1 MNKKMRM
8 FQALLIVAILLLQMI
23 IPIVPIYAKT
33 SENIWKETFENG
45 VDGWKF
51 FDADGDSDNWNL
63 LSSNESGFKPY
74 RGNYLLAS
82 DSLNR
87 TPDNY
92 AVSPAI
98 DIPAEKVGDME
109 ALNLS
114 WYRSALSGYS
124 FAEQYT
130 VYVYKG
136 NSEDPSLNEIKAN
149 SEQIYNETIRYGE
162 EYGKIKI
169 DFTAYK
175 GETIRLV
182 FRHHDCPNLQAL
194 MIDDISID
202 ASYTNASQ
210 TSFGFEDEN
219 AGWSFIDADGDGFN
233 WFTSKVYPYEGR
245 KSIVSDSYRRRE
257 CNPKNYAISPIIDV
271 SGKTH
276 LQLDWYAGASSESN
290 YKEHYAVYIYP
301 YNNEEDSSKVPTV
314 EDISKLTP
322 VFEEKLD
329 TYEYTKKTVDLNK
342 YINYDKIRVIFYHYI
357 PDGGSAQA
365 SLIIDSISITGIG
378 GASHTAKFFVD
389 GTLFNS
395 QLYTE
400 GSSILSPVP
409 IPGKAGYTFVGWE
422 PEVKVMG
429 TEDIAFNAVFSESTA
444 KLENIKI
451 AKQPTK
457 LEYAEGENF
466 DRTGMEVKAC
476 YSDGTEVGVT
486 NYCEITNGENLT
498 KGQTNVTI
506 KYREDNKTVETTQAI
521 TVKAED
527 PNTEK
532 TIQFKD
538 ENLYNAIKEK
548 LGEKVKSASDKDLKL
563 TALKSDVE
571 SINRLYLS
579 QENGTADSAKITD
592 ISGIENFKGVNRLFL
607 SNNQISNI
615 SALSELTNLT
625 DLGLSNN
632 KISDISALS
641 GLANLTSLYLE
652 NNQISEINAL
662 SGLTKLTKLEL
673 SNNKINNISTLS
685 NITSLKSLNLNSNE
699 INDIKDLSDLTDL
712 TNLHLANN
720 KINDINTVSRL
731 VNLTNLGLANNQISD
746 ISSLSTLVN
755 LTYLNLSSNMIS
767 DISTLSGLTKLTDL
781 NLTNQ
786 EITKNILKTEDEV
799 ELPQIF
805 KATKEKNSKVY
816 TEKEYE
822 FQNCELTA
830 DKTKVKLKEKGQSAT
845 VKIVGGKAEGTTLN
859 VVVTGETQKTLES
872 IKITKQPTKLEYTE
886 GESFDKAGMEV
897 KACYSDKTET
907 VITNYEI
914 TNGENLTKGQTSV
927 TIKYT
932 EGEKTVEATQ
942 AITVKAEDPNAEKT
956 IQFKDENLYNEIKSI
971 LGDKIKDYNDE
982 ELTIKAIK
990 KDIEEINS
998 IGPLREV
1005 DDISGIG
1012 NFTGLESLSL
1022 IDNNLSDISEVEKL
1036 TNLTHFS
1043 ISHTQVEDIK
1053 AISKLTNL
1061 KILNIEASKVTDI
1074 SGLKDLVNL
1083 NELYLIQN
1091 DIKNIDVIK
1100 NFKNLQILK
1109 ARENQISDISAVA
1122 GLSNLR
1128 SLWIADNQISD
1139 ANPIQKLPNLKYYGL
1154 ENQQVT
1160 KYILKTQKE
1169 VELPPIF
1176 TQAKDKNSKIYTEK
1190 EYEFINCKLN
1200 EDGTKVILTTVGEN
1214 ATVKI
1219 SGGKADGTTLNIIAV
1234 DEIPKELTSIEIAIH
1249 PGKFIYTEGEDFDTT
1264 GLKVEA
1270 KYSDGSSKE
1279 LKEGEYEIVDGKNL
1293 KLGQETVTIRYTEG
1307 EKTVETTQK
1316 VGVTAKTPEEQKTLE
1331 SIKITTAPTKTKYT
1345 ESEKFDKKGMKVTAT
1360 YSDKT
1365 EKEVTDYTYTP
1376 EGELKTTDTAITV
1389 SYKEGEKTVE
1399 AKYTITVKAK
1409 PPVAQKTLESIKV
1422 TTAPTKTTYTEGEKF
1437 DKAGMKVTATYS
1449 DKTEKEVTDY
1459 TYTPEGELKTTDT
1472 AITVSYKEGEKTV
1485 EAKYTITV
1493 KAKPPV
1499 AQKTLESIKV
1509 TTAPTKTA
1517 YTEGEKFDKTGM
1529 KVIATYSDGTT
1540 KEVTDYTYTPAGEL
1554 KTTDTA
1560 ITVSYKEG
1568 EKTVEAKYTIT
1579 VKAKPPV
1586 AQKTLESIKVTTAPT
1601 RTTYTEGEKFDK
1613 TGMKV
1618 IAKYSDGTTKE
1629 IRNYAY
1635 TPAGELKTTDKTITV
1650 SYTENEVTK
1659 TATQEIT
1666 VVAKG
1671 NSGDEPG
1678 GETEKVK
1685 LDSIEIKEAPTKT
1698 VYTEGEKF
1706 DKTGM
1711 KVIAKYSDGTTKEI
1725 KNYAYTPAGALTK
1738 KDTTITVSYTENG
1751 VTKTDTQKIKIQ
1763 NKDDGTGAKDKF
1775 PDTGAQIPIISGI
1788 VLMFAVAVASV
1799 VKIKRLT
1806 GI

>member
-506 KYREDNKTVETTQAI
+506 KYREDNKTVETTQTITVKEKSPVAQKTLESIKITTPPTKTVYPEGEKFNPEGMKVTATYSDETTEEVTDYIYTPTKELTTGDTTITVSYTENEITKLATQAI

-1345 ESEKFDKKGMKVTAT
+1345 EGEKFDKK
-1360 YSDKT
+1360 
-1365 EKEVTDYTYTP
+1365 
-1376 EGELKTTDTAITV
+1376 
-1389 SYKEGEKTVE
+1389 
-1399 AKYTITVKAK
+1399 
-1409 PPVAQKTLESIKV
+1409 
-1422 TTAPTKTTYTEGEKF
+1422 
-1437 DKAGMKVTATYS
+1437 GMKVTATYS

-1554 KTTDTA
+1554 KTTD
-1560 ITVSYKEG
+1560 
-1568 EKTVEAKYTIT
+1568 
-1579 VKAKPPV
+1579 
-1586 AQKTLESIKVTTAPT
+1586 
-1601 RTTYTEGEKFDK
+1601 
-1613 TGMKV
+1613 
-1618 IAKYSDGTTKE
+1618 
-1629 IRNYAY
+1629 
-1635 TPAGELKTTDKTITV
+1635 KTITV

-1678 GETEKVK
+1678 GETEKAK

-1725 KNYAYTPAGALTK
+1725 RNYAYTPAGALTK

>member
-63 LSSNESGFKPY
+63 LNSNESGFKPY

-322 VFEEKLD
+322 VFEETLD
-329 TYEYTKKTVDLNK
+329 TYEYTKKTVGLNK

-357 PDGGSAQA
+357 PEGGSAQS
-365 SLIIDSISITGIG
+365 SLLVDSISITGIG
-378 GASHTAKFFVD
+378 GTSHTANFFVD

-395 QLYTE
+395 QLYNE
-400 GSSILSPVP
+400 GSSILSPGFV
-409 IPGKAGYTFVGWE
+409 PGKAGYTFVGWE

-457 LEYAEGENF
+457 LEYTEGENF
-466 DRTGMEVKAC
+466 DRTGIEVKAC

-506 KYREDNKTVETTQAI
+506 RYTEGEKTVKTTQTITVKEKSPVAQKTLESIKITTPPTKTVYTEGEKFNPEGMKVIATYSDETTEEVTDYIYTPTKELTTGDTTITVSYTENEITKLATQAI

-527 PNTEK
+527 PNAEK

-538 ENLYNAIKEK
+538 KNFYNAIKEK

-563 TALKSDVE
+563 TALKNDVE
-571 SINRLYLS
+571 SINTLNLG
-579 QENGTADSAKITD
+579 QVDNAEDTIKIED
-592 ISGIENFKGVNRLFL
+592 ISGIENFKG
-607 SNNQISNI
+607 
-615 SALSELTNLT
+615 LT
-625 DLGLSNN
+625 DLNLCNN
-632 KISDISALS
+632 QISDISALS
-641 GLANLTSLYLE
+641 GLTN
-652 NNQISEINAL
+652 
-662 SGLTKLTKLEL
+662 
-673 SNNKINNISTLS
+673 
-685 NITSLKSLNLNSNE
+685 LKSL
-699 INDIKDLSDLTDL
+699 DL
-712 TNLHLANN
+712 
-720 KINDINTVSRL
+720 R
-731 VNLTNLGLANNQISD
+731 NNQISD
-746 ISSLSTLVN
+746 ISALKGLTNLEYLYLNENQIIDISVLSDLTNLKCLDLVENQIIDISALSDLTN
-755 LTYLNLSSNMIS
+755 LTELNLIDNQIS
-767 DISTLSGLTKLTDL
+767 DISKLKGLTNLEYLYLNENQIRDISVLSDLTNLTDLSLSNNQISDISAIEGLIKLEFLDLDGNKINSISPISNLTNLKGLDLSNSQISDIRVLSGLTNIKNLVLSNNQIRDIRTISGLTNLEGLYLSNNQISDISAISGL
-781 NLTNQ
+781 TNLTSLYLDRNQ
-786 EITKNILKTEDEV
+786 ITKNILKTEDEV

-805 KATKEKNSKVY
+805 KAAKDPNSKVY
-816 TEKEYE
+816 TEEEYQFE
-822 FQNCELTA
+822 NCELTA
-830 DKTKVKLKEKGQSAT
+830 DKTKVKLKEKGKNAS
-845 VKIVGGKAEGTTLN
+845 VKIIGG
-859 VVVTGETQKTLES
+859 
-872 IKITKQPTKLEYTE
+872 
-886 GESFDKAGMEV
+886 
-897 KACYSDKTET
+897 
-907 VITNYEI
+907 
-914 TNGENLTKGQTSV
+914 
-927 TIKYT
+927 
-932 EGEKTVEATQ
+932 
-942 AITVKAEDPNAEKT
+942 NA
-956 IQFKDENLYNEIKSI
+956 S
-971 LGDKIKDYNDE
+971 
-982 ELTIKAIK
+982 
-990 KDIEEINS
+990 
-998 IGPLREV
+998 
-1005 DDISGIG
+1005 
-1012 NFTGLESLSL
+1012 
-1022 IDNNLSDISEVEKL
+1022 
-1036 TNLTHFS
+1036 
-1043 ISHTQVEDIK
+1043 
-1053 AISKLTNL
+1053 
-1061 KILNIEASKVTDI
+1061 
-1074 SGLKDLVNL
+1074 
-1083 NELYLIQN
+1083 
-1091 DIKNIDVIK
+1091 
-1100 NFKNLQILK
+1100 
-1109 ARENQISDISAVA
+1109 
-1122 GLSNLR
+1122 
-1128 SLWIADNQISD
+1128 
-1139 ANPIQKLPNLKYYGL
+1139 
-1154 ENQQVT
+1154 
-1160 KYILKTQKE
+1160 
-1169 VELPPIF
+1169 
-1176 TQAKDKNSKIYTEK
+1176 
-1190 EYEFINCKLN
+1190 
-1200 EDGTKVILTTVGEN
+1200 
-1214 ATVKI
+1214 
-1219 SGGKADGTTLNIIAV
+1219 GTTLNIIAV
-1234 DEIPKELTSIEIAIH
+1234 DKIPKELTGIEIASYS
-1249 PGKFIYTEGEDFDTT
+1249 GKIIYTEGEDFDTST
-1264 GLKVEA
+1264 LKIEA
-1270 KYSDGSSKE
+1270 KYSDNSSKE

-1293 KLGQETVTIRYTEG
+1293 KVGQNSVTIRYTEG
-1307 EKTVETTQK
+1307 EKTVETTH
-1316 VGVTAKTPEEQKTLE
+1316 
-1331 SIKITTAPTKTKYT
+1331 
-1345 ESEKFDKKGMKVTAT
+1345 
-1360 YSDKT
+1360 
-1365 EKEVTDYTYTP
+1365 
-1376 EGELKTTDTAITV
+1376 
-1389 SYKEGEKTVE
+1389 
-1399 AKYTITVKAK
+1399 TIAVKAK
-1409 PPVAQKTLESIKV
+1409 EPEVEKTLSKIEI

-1449 DKTEKEVTDY
+1449 D
-1459 TYTPEGELKTTDT
+1459 
-1472 AITVSYKEGEKTV
+1472 
-1485 EAKYTITV
+1485 
-1493 KAKPPV
+1493 
-1499 AQKTLESIKV
+1499 
-1509 TTAPTKTA
+1509 
-1517 YTEGEKFDKTGM
+1517 
-1529 KVIATYSDGTT
+1529 
-1540 KEVTDYTYTPAGEL
+1540 
-1554 KTTDTA
+1554 
-1560 ITVSYKEG
+1560 
-1568 EKTVEAKYTIT
+1568 
-1579 VKAKPPV
+1579 
-1586 AQKTLESIKVTTAPT
+1586 
-1601 RTTYTEGEKFDK
+1601 
-1613 TGMKV
+1613 
-1618 IAKYSDGTTKE
+1618 GTTKE

-1635 TPAGELKTTDKTITV
+1635 IPAGELKTTDK
-1650 SYTENEVTK
+1650 
-1659 TATQEIT
+1659 
-1666 VVAKG
+1666 
-1671 NSGDEPG
+1671 
-1678 GETEKVK
+1678 
-1685 LDSIEIKEAPTKT
+1685 
-1698 VYTEGEKF
+1698 
-1706 DKTGM
+1706 
-1711 KVIAKYSDGTTKEI
+1711 
-1725 KNYAYTPAGALTK
+1725 
-1738 KDTTITVSYTENG
+1738 TITVSYTENG

>member
-1 MNKKMRM
+1 MNKKIRM
-8 FQALLIVAILLLQMI
+8 FQALLIVTILLLQMI
-23 IPIVPIYAKT
+23 IPIVPSIA
-33 SENIWKETFENG
+33 
-45 VDGWKF
+45 
-51 FDADGDSDNWNL
+51 A
-63 LSSNESGFKPY
+63 
-74 RGNYLLAS
+74 
-82 DSLNR
+82 
-87 TPDNY
+87 
-92 AVSPAI
+92 
-98 DIPAEKVGDME
+98 
-109 ALNLS
+109 
-114 WYRSALSGYS
+114 
-124 FAEQYT
+124 
-130 VYVYKG
+130 
-136 NSEDPSLNEIKAN
+136 
-149 SEQIYNETIRYGE
+149 
-162 EYGKIKI
+162 
-169 DFTAYK
+169 
-175 GETIRLV
+175 GETITIECKDKNFYNAIKKELGDKV
-182 FRHHDCPNLQAL
+182 KTSDDNGLKLTAL
-194 MIDDISID
+194 KSDVEGISELYLYQDYNAEDTIKIKDISGI
-202 ASYTNASQ
+202 
-210 TSFGFEDEN
+210 EN
-219 AGWSFIDADGDGFN
+219 FKGLTTLDLSWN
-233 WFTSKVYPYEGR
+233 Q
-245 KSIVSDSYRRRE
+245 
-257 CNPKNYAISPIIDV
+257 IS
-271 SGKTH
+271 
-276 LQLDWYAGASSESN
+276 
-290 YKEHYAVYIYP
+290 
-301 YNNEEDSSKVPTV
+301 
-314 EDISKLTP
+314 DISKISGLTKLTDLNLGNNQISDISKIAGLTNLTYLYLAGNQISDTSAIAGLTKLTDLFLYSNKITKTIP
-322 VFEEKLD
+322 KTQKEVELPPIFKQAKDKNSKIYTEKEYEFTNCKLNEDGTKVILETVGENATVTISGGNADGTTLNIVVTEEAQKTLESIKI
-329 TYEYTKKTVDLNK
+329 TTPPTKTV
-342 YINYDKIRVIFYHYI
+342 
-357 PDGGSAQA
+357 
-365 SLIIDSISITGIG
+365 
-378 GASHTAKFFVD
+378 
-389 GTLFNS
+389 
-395 QLYTE
+395 YTE
-400 GSSILSPVP
+400 GEKFDKTGMKVTATYSDETTEEVTDYI
-409 IPGKAGYTFVGWE
+409 YT
-422 PEVKVMG
+422 
-429 TEDIAFNAVFSESTA
+429 
-444 KLENIKI
+444 
-451 AKQPTK
+451 PTK
-457 LEYAEGENF
+457 ELTTGDTTITVSYTEN
-466 DRTGMEVKAC
+466 
-476 YSDGTEVGVT
+476 
-486 NYCEITNGENLT
+486 EITKLA
-498 KGQTNVTI
+498 
-506 KYREDNKTVETTQAI
+506 TQAI

-532 TIQFKD
+532 TIQCKD
-538 ENLYNAIKEK
+538 KNFYNAIKEK

-652 NNQISEINAL
+652 NNKISEINAL

-805 KATKEKNSKVY
+805 KATKDPNSKVY

-822 FQNCELTA
+822 FENCELTA

-845 VKIVGGKAEGTTLN
+845 VKIVGGKADGTILN

-897 KACYSDKTET
+897 KACYSDKTEA

-971 LGDKIKDYNDE
+971 LGKKIKTSNDE
-982 ELTIKAIK
+982 ELTIKATK
-990 KDIEEINS
+990 KDIEGVTQISPEKK
-998 IGPLREV
+998 V

-1012 NFTGLESLSL
+1012 NFTGLKLLSL
-1022 IDNNLSDISEVEKL
+1022 QENNLSDISEVEKL
-1036 TNLTHFS
+1036 TNLTHLS

-1053 AISKLTNL
+1053 AVSKLTNL
-1061 KILNIEASKVTDI
+1061 KLLNIEASKVTDI

-1083 NELYLIQN
+1083 NELDLLQN
-1091 DIKNIDVIK
+1091 NIENIDVVK
-1100 NFKNLQILK
+1100 NFKNLQIL
-1109 ARENQISDISAVA
+1109 RFGENKVRDISAISE
-1122 GLSNLR
+1122 LSNLEK
-1128 SLWIADNQISD
+1128 LWISNNQISD

-1190 EYEFINCKLN
+1190 EYEFTNCKLN

-1316 VGVTAKTPEEQKTLE
+1316 VGVTAKTPEIPKTLE
-1331 SIKITTAPTKTKYT
+1331 SIKI
-1345 ESEKFDKKGMKVTAT
+1345 
-1360 YSDKT
+1360 
-1365 EKEVTDYTYTP
+1365 
-1376 EGELKTTDTAITV
+1376 
-1389 SYKEGEKTVE
+1389 
-1399 AKYTITVKAK
+1399 
-1409 PPVAQKTLESIKV
+1409 

-1437 DKAGMKVTATYS
+1437 DKAGMKVT
-1449 DKTEKEVTDY
+1449 
-1459 TYTPEGELKTTDT
+1459 
-1472 AITVSYKEGEKTV
+1472 
-1485 EAKYTITV
+1485 
-1493 KAKPPV
+1493 
-1499 AQKTLESIKV
+1499 
-1509 TTAPTKTA
+1509 
-1517 YTEGEKFDKTGM
+1517 
-1529 KVIATYSDGTT
+1529 ATYSDGTT

-1629 IRNYAY
+1629 VTDYTY

>member
-1 MNKKMRM
+1 MNKKIRM
-8 FQALLIVAILLLQMI
+8 FQALLIVTILLLQMI

-506 KYREDNKTVETTQAI
+506 KYREDNKTVETTQTI
-521 TVKAED
+521 TVK
-527 PNTEK
+527 EK
-532 TIQFKD
+532 SPV
-538 ENLYNAIKEK
+538 A
-548 LGEKVKSASDKDLKL
+548 
-563 TALKSDVE
+563 
-571 SINRLYLS
+571 
-579 QENGTADSAKITD
+579 
-592 ISGIENFKGVNRLFL
+592 
-607 SNNQISNI
+607 
-615 SALSELTNLT
+615 
-625 DLGLSNN
+625 
-632 KISDISALS
+632 
-641 GLANLTSLYLE
+641 
-652 NNQISEINAL
+652 
-662 SGLTKLTKLEL
+662 
-673 SNNKINNISTLS
+673 
-685 NITSLKSLNLNSNE
+685 
-699 INDIKDLSDLTDL
+699 
-712 TNLHLANN
+712 
-720 KINDINTVSRL
+720 
-731 VNLTNLGLANNQISD
+731 
-746 ISSLSTLVN
+746 
-755 LTYLNLSSNMIS
+755 
-767 DISTLSGLTKLTDL
+767 
-781 NLTNQ
+781 
-786 EITKNILKTEDEV
+786 
-799 ELPQIF
+799 
-805 KATKEKNSKVY
+805 
-816 TEKEYE
+816 
-822 FQNCELTA
+822 
-830 DKTKVKLKEKGQSAT
+830 
-845 VKIVGGKAEGTTLN
+845 
-859 VVVTGETQKTLES
+859 QKTLES
-872 IKITKQPTKLEYTE
+872 IKITTPPTKTVYPEGEKFNPEGMKVTATYSDKTEKEVTDYTYTPEGELKTTDTAITISYKEGEVTKTATQTITVTAKTPEEQKTLESIKITTAPTKTEYTE
-886 GESFDKAGMEV
+886 GENFDKAGMEV
-897 KACYSDKTET
+897 KACYSDKTEA
-907 VITNYEI
+907 VITNYQI
-914 TNGENLTKGQTSV
+914 TNGENLTKDQTSV
-927 TIKYT
+927 TIRYA
-932 EGEKTVEATQ
+932 EGEKTVEVAQ
-942 AITVKAEDPNAEKT
+942 KITVKAEDPNAEKT

-971 LGDKIKDYNDE
+971 LGKKIKTSNDE
-982 ELTIKAIK
+982 ELTIKATK
-990 KDIEEINS
+990 KDIEGVTQISPEKK
-998 IGPLREV
+998 V

-1012 NFTGLESLSL
+1012 NFTGLKLLSL
-1022 IDNNLSDISEVEKL
+1022 QENNLSDISEVEKL
-1036 TNLTHFS
+1036 TNLTHLS

-1053 AISKLTNL
+1053 AVSKLTNL
-1061 KILNIEASKVTDI
+1061 KLLNIEASKVTDI

-1083 NELYLIQN
+1083 NELDLLQN
-1091 DIKNIDVIK
+1091 NIENIDVVK
-1100 NFKNLQILK
+1100 NFKNLQIL
-1109 ARENQISDISAVA
+1109 RFGENKVRDISAISE
-1122 GLSNLR
+1122 LSNLEK
-1128 SLWIADNQISD
+1128 LWISNNQISD

-1190 EYEFINCKLN
+1190 EYEFTNCKLN

-1316 VGVTAKTPEEQKTLE
+1316 VGVTAKTPEIPKTLE
-1331 SIKITTAPTKTKYT
+1331 SIKI
-1345 ESEKFDKKGMKVTAT
+1345 
-1360 YSDKT
+1360 
-1365 EKEVTDYTYTP
+1365 
-1376 EGELKTTDTAITV
+1376 
-1389 SYKEGEKTVE
+1389 
-1399 AKYTITVKAK
+1399 
-1409 PPVAQKTLESIKV
+1409 

-1449 DKTEKEVTDY
+1449 D
-1459 TYTPEGELKTTDT
+1459 
-1472 AITVSYKEGEKTV
+1472 
-1485 EAKYTITV
+1485 
-1493 KAKPPV
+1493 
-1499 AQKTLESIKV
+1499 
-1509 TTAPTKTA
+1509 
-1517 YTEGEKFDKTGM
+1517 
-1529 KVIATYSDGTT
+1529 GTT

-1554 KTTDTA
+1554 KTTDKT

-1629 IRNYAY
+1629 VTDYTYTPAGELKTTDKTITVSYKEGEKTVEAKYTITVKAKPPVAQKTLESIKVTTAPTRTTYTEGEKFDKTGMKVIAKYSDGTTKEVTDYTYTPAGELKTTDKTITVSYKEGEKTVEAKYTITVKAKPPVAQKTLESIKVTTAPTRTTYTEGEKFDKTGMKVIAKYSDGTTKEVTDYTY

>member
-23 IPIVPIYAKT
+23 IPIVPSI
-33 SENIWKETFENG
+33 
-45 VDGWKF
+45 
-51 FDADGDSDNWNL
+51 
-63 LSSNESGFKPY
+63 
-74 RGNYLLAS
+74 
-82 DSLNR
+82 
-87 TPDNY
+87 
-92 AVSPAI
+92 AV
-98 DIPAEKVGDME
+98 
-109 ALNLS
+109 
-114 WYRSALSGYS
+114 
-124 FAEQYT
+124 
-130 VYVYKG
+130 
-136 NSEDPSLNEIKAN
+136 
-149 SEQIYNETIRYGE
+149 
-162 EYGKIKI
+162 
-169 DFTAYK
+169 
-175 GETIRLV
+175 GETI
-182 FRHHDCPNLQAL
+182 
-194 MIDDISID
+194 
-202 ASYTNASQ
+202 
-210 TSFGFEDEN
+210 
-219 AGWSFIDADGDGFN
+219 
-233 WFTSKVYPYEGR
+233 
-245 KSIVSDSYRRRE
+245 
-257 CNPKNYAISPIIDV
+257 
-271 SGKTH
+271 
-276 LQLDWYAGASSESN
+276 
-290 YKEHYAVYIYP
+290 
-301 YNNEEDSSKVPTV
+301 
-314 EDISKLTP
+314 
-322 VFEEKLD
+322 
-329 TYEYTKKTVDLNK
+329 
-342 YINYDKIRVIFYHYI
+342 
-357 PDGGSAQA
+357 
-365 SLIIDSISITGIG
+365 
-378 GASHTAKFFVD
+378 
-389 GTLFNS
+389 
-395 QLYTE
+395 
-400 GSSILSPVP
+400 
-409 IPGKAGYTFVGWE
+409 
-422 PEVKVMG
+422 
-429 TEDIAFNAVFSESTA
+429 
-444 KLENIKI
+444 
-451 AKQPTK
+451 
-457 LEYAEGENF
+457 
-466 DRTGMEVKAC
+466 
-476 YSDGTEVGVT
+476 
-486 NYCEITNGENLT
+486 
-498 KGQTNVTI
+498 
-506 KYREDNKTVETTQAI
+506 
-521 TVKAED
+521 
-527 PNTEK
+527 
-532 TIQFKD
+532 TIQCKD
-538 ENLYNAIKEK
+538 KNFYNAIKEK
-548 LGEKVKSASDKDLKL
+548 LGEKVKSTSDKDLKL

-720 KINDINTVSRL
+720 KINDIGAISGLTNLTDLGLSNNQISNIGAISGL
-731 VNLTNLGLANNQISD
+731 TNLEYLHLSNNQIIEISALSGLTNLTNLYLYNNQISEISALSGLTNLEYLDSSNNQISD
-746 ISSLSTLVN
+746 IRA
-755 LTYLNLSSNMIS
+755 
-767 DISTLSGLTKLTDL
+767 LSGLT
-781 NLTNQ
+781 NLTNLYLSNNQ
-786 EITKNILKTEDEV
+786 ISEISAMSGLTNLTNLYLYKNQISEINALSGLTNLTSLYLYSNQITKNILKTEDEV

-805 KATKEKNSKVY
+805 KAAKDPNSKVY

-822 FQNCELTA
+822 FKNCVLTT
-830 DKTKVKLKEKGQSAT
+830 DNTKVKLKEKGQNAS
-845 VKIVGGKAEGTTLN
+845 VGIKGGYAGGTTLN
-859 VVVTGETQKTLES
+859 IVVTEEAQKTLESIKITTPPTKTVYTEGEKFNPEGMKVTATYSDETIEEVTDYIYTPTKELTTGDTTITVSYTKNEITKLATQAITVKAKPPVAQKTLES

-886 GESFDKAGMEV
+886 GESFDKTGMEV

-942 AITVKAEDPNAEKT
+942 AITVKAEDPNTEKT

-1053 AISKLTNL
+1053 AVSKLINL

-1139 ANPIQKLPNLKYYGL
+1139 ANPIQKLPNLKYYDL

-1169 VELPPIF
+1169 VELLPIF

-1190 EYEFINCKLN
+1190 EYEFTNCKLN

-1234 DEIPKELTSIEIAIH
+1234 DKIPKELTGIEIASYS
-1249 PGKFIYTEGEDFDTT
+1249 GKIIYTEGEDFDTST
-1264 GLKVEA
+1264 LKIEA
-1270 KYSDGSSKE
+1270 KYSDNSSKE

-1293 KLGQETVTIRYTEG
+1293 KVGQNSVTIRYTEG
-1307 EKTVETTQK
+1307 EKTVETTHTIAVK
-1316 VGVTAKTPEEQKTLE
+1316 AKEPEVEKTLSKIE
-1331 SIKITTAPTKTKYT
+1331 ITTPPTKTAYT
-1345 ESEKFDKKGMKVTAT
+1345 EGEKFDKTGMKVIAT
-1360 YSDKT
+1360 YSDET
-1365 EKEVTDYTYTP
+1365 TKEVTDYTYTP
-1376 EGELKTTDTAITV
+1376 A
-1389 SYKEGEKTVE
+1389 
-1399 AKYTITVKAK
+1399 
-1409 PPVAQKTLESIKV
+1409 
-1422 TTAPTKTTYTEGEKF
+1422 
-1437 DKAGMKVTATYS
+1437 
-1449 DKTEKEVTDY
+1449 
-1459 TYTPEGELKTTDT
+1459 GELKTTDT

-1529 KVIATYSDGTT
+1529 KVIA
-1540 KEVTDYTYTPAGEL
+1540 
-1554 KTTDTA
+1554 
-1560 ITVSYKEG
+1560 
-1568 EKTVEAKYTIT
+1568 
-1579 VKAKPPV
+1579 
-1586 AQKTLESIKVTTAPT
+1586 
-1601 RTTYTEGEKFDK
+1601 
-1613 TGMKV
+1613 
-1618 IAKYSDGTTKE
+1618 KYSDGTTKE
-1629 IRNYAY
+1629 IKNYAY

-1678 GETEKVK
+1678 GETEKAK

-1725 KNYAYTPAGALTK
+1725 KNYAYTPAGELTK

>member
-63 LSSNESGFKPY
+63 LNSNESGFKPY

-322 VFEEKLD
+322 VFEETLD
-329 TYEYTKKTVDLNK
+329 TYEYTKKTVGLNK

-357 PDGGSAQA
+357 PEGGSAQS
-365 SLIIDSISITGIG
+365 SLLVDSISITGIG
-378 GASHTAKFFVD
+378 GTSHTANFFVD

-395 QLYTE
+395 QLYNE
-400 GSSILSPVP
+400 GSSILSPGFV
-409 IPGKAGYTFVGWE
+409 PGKAGYTFVGWE

-457 LEYAEGENF
+457 LEYTEGENF
-466 DRTGMEVKAC
+466 DRTGIEVKAC

-506 KYREDNKTVETTQAI
+506 RYTEGEKTVKTTQTITVKEKSPVAQKTLESIKITTPPTKTVYTEGEKFNPEGMKVIATYSDETTEEVTDYIYTPTKELTTGDTTITVSYTENEITKLATQAI

-527 PNTEK
+527 PNAEK

-538 ENLYNAIKEK
+538 KNFYNAIKEK

-563 TALKSDVE
+563 TALKNDVE
-571 SINRLYLS
+571 SINTLNLG
-579 QENGTADSAKITD
+579 QVDNAEDTIKIED
-592 ISGIENFKGVNRLFL
+592 ISGIENFKG
-607 SNNQISNI
+607 
-615 SALSELTNLT
+615 LT
-625 DLGLSNN
+625 DLNLCNN
-632 KISDISALS
+632 QISDISALS
-641 GLANLTSLYLE
+641 GLTN
-652 NNQISEINAL
+652 
-662 SGLTKLTKLEL
+662 
-673 SNNKINNISTLS
+673 
-685 NITSLKSLNLNSNE
+685 LKSL
-699 INDIKDLSDLTDL
+699 DL
-712 TNLHLANN
+712 
-720 KINDINTVSRL
+720 R
-731 VNLTNLGLANNQISD
+731 NNQISD
-746 ISSLSTLVN
+746 ISALKGLTNLEYLYLNENQIRDISVLSDLTNLTDLSLSN
-755 LTYLNLSSNMIS
+755 NQIS
-767 DISTLSGLTKLTDL
+767 DISAIEGLIKLEFLDLDGNKINSISPISNLTNLKGLDLSNSQISDIRVLSGLTNIKNLVLSNNQIRDIRTISGLTNLEGLYLSNNQISDISAISGL
-781 NLTNQ
+781 TNLTSLYLDRNQ
-786 EITKNILKTEDEV
+786 ITKNILKTEDEV

-805 KATKEKNSKVY
+805 KAAKDPNSKVY
-816 TEKEYE
+816 TEEEYQFE
-822 FQNCELTA
+822 NCELTA
-830 DKTKVKLKEKGQSAT
+830 DKTKVKLKEKGKNAS
-845 VKIVGGKAEGTTLN
+845 VKIIGG
-859 VVVTGETQKTLES
+859 
-872 IKITKQPTKLEYTE
+872 
-886 GESFDKAGMEV
+886 
-897 KACYSDKTET
+897 
-907 VITNYEI
+907 
-914 TNGENLTKGQTSV
+914 
-927 TIKYT
+927 
-932 EGEKTVEATQ
+932 
-942 AITVKAEDPNAEKT
+942 NA
-956 IQFKDENLYNEIKSI
+956 S
-971 LGDKIKDYNDE
+971 
-982 ELTIKAIK
+982 
-990 KDIEEINS
+990 
-998 IGPLREV
+998 
-1005 DDISGIG
+1005 
-1012 NFTGLESLSL
+1012 
-1022 IDNNLSDISEVEKL
+1022 
-1036 TNLTHFS
+1036 
-1043 ISHTQVEDIK
+1043 
-1053 AISKLTNL
+1053 
-1061 KILNIEASKVTDI
+1061 
-1074 SGLKDLVNL
+1074 
-1083 NELYLIQN
+1083 
-1091 DIKNIDVIK
+1091 
-1100 NFKNLQILK
+1100 
-1109 ARENQISDISAVA
+1109 
-1122 GLSNLR
+1122 
-1128 SLWIADNQISD
+1128 
-1139 ANPIQKLPNLKYYGL
+1139 
-1154 ENQQVT
+1154 
-1160 KYILKTQKE
+1160 
-1169 VELPPIF
+1169 
-1176 TQAKDKNSKIYTEK
+1176 
-1190 EYEFINCKLN
+1190 
-1200 EDGTKVILTTVGEN
+1200 
-1214 ATVKI
+1214 
-1219 SGGKADGTTLNIIAV
+1219 GTTLNIIAV
-1234 DEIPKELTSIEIAIH
+1234 DKIPKELTGIEIASYS
-1249 PGKFIYTEGEDFDTT
+1249 GKIIYTEGEDFDTST
-1264 GLKVEA
+1264 LKIEA
-1270 KYSDGSSKE
+1270 KYSDNSSKE

-1293 KLGQETVTIRYTEG
+1293 KVGQNSVTIRYTEG
-1307 EKTVETTQK
+1307 EKTVETTH
-1316 VGVTAKTPEEQKTLE
+1316 
-1331 SIKITTAPTKTKYT
+1331 
-1345 ESEKFDKKGMKVTAT
+1345 
-1360 YSDKT
+1360 
-1365 EKEVTDYTYTP
+1365 
-1376 EGELKTTDTAITV
+1376 
-1389 SYKEGEKTVE
+1389 
-1399 AKYTITVKAK
+1399 TIAVKAK
-1409 PPVAQKTLESIKV
+1409 EPEVEKTLSKIEI

-1449 DKTEKEVTDY
+1449 D
-1459 TYTPEGELKTTDT
+1459 
-1472 AITVSYKEGEKTV
+1472 
-1485 EAKYTITV
+1485 
-1493 KAKPPV
+1493 
-1499 AQKTLESIKV
+1499 
-1509 TTAPTKTA
+1509 
-1517 YTEGEKFDKTGM
+1517 
-1529 KVIATYSDGTT
+1529 
-1540 KEVTDYTYTPAGEL
+1540 
-1554 KTTDTA
+1554 
-1560 ITVSYKEG
+1560 
-1568 EKTVEAKYTIT
+1568 
-1579 VKAKPPV
+1579 
-1586 AQKTLESIKVTTAPT
+1586 
-1601 RTTYTEGEKFDK
+1601 
-1613 TGMKV
+1613 
-1618 IAKYSDGTTKE
+1618 GTTKE

-1635 TPAGELKTTDKTITV
+1635 IPAGELKTTDK
-1650 SYTENEVTK
+1650 
-1659 TATQEIT
+1659 
-1666 VVAKG
+1666 
-1671 NSGDEPG
+1671 
-1678 GETEKVK
+1678 
-1685 LDSIEIKEAPTKT
+1685 
-1698 VYTEGEKF
+1698 
-1706 DKTGM
+1706 
-1711 KVIAKYSDGTTKEI
+1711 
-1725 KNYAYTPAGALTK
+1725 
-1738 KDTTITVSYTENG
+1738 TITVSYTENG

>member
-23 IPIVPIYAKT
+23 IPIVPSI
-33 SENIWKETFENG
+33 
-45 VDGWKF
+45 
-51 FDADGDSDNWNL
+51 
-63 LSSNESGFKPY
+63 
-74 RGNYLLAS
+74 
-82 DSLNR
+82 
-87 TPDNY
+87 
-92 AVSPAI
+92 AV
-98 DIPAEKVGDME
+98 
-109 ALNLS
+109 
-114 WYRSALSGYS
+114 
-124 FAEQYT
+124 
-130 VYVYKG
+130 
-136 NSEDPSLNEIKAN
+136 
-149 SEQIYNETIRYGE
+149 
-162 EYGKIKI
+162 
-169 DFTAYK
+169 
-175 GETIRLV
+175 GETI
-182 FRHHDCPNLQAL
+182 
-194 MIDDISID
+194 
-202 ASYTNASQ
+202 
-210 TSFGFEDEN
+210 
-219 AGWSFIDADGDGFN
+219 
-233 WFTSKVYPYEGR
+233 
-245 KSIVSDSYRRRE
+245 
-257 CNPKNYAISPIIDV
+257 
-271 SGKTH
+271 
-276 LQLDWYAGASSESN
+276 
-290 YKEHYAVYIYP
+290 
-301 YNNEEDSSKVPTV
+301 
-314 EDISKLTP
+314 
-322 VFEEKLD
+322 
-329 TYEYTKKTVDLNK
+329 
-342 YINYDKIRVIFYHYI
+342 
-357 PDGGSAQA
+357 
-365 SLIIDSISITGIG
+365 
-378 GASHTAKFFVD
+378 
-389 GTLFNS
+389 
-395 QLYTE
+395 
-400 GSSILSPVP
+400 
-409 IPGKAGYTFVGWE
+409 
-422 PEVKVMG
+422 
-429 TEDIAFNAVFSESTA
+429 
-444 KLENIKI
+444 
-451 AKQPTK
+451 
-457 LEYAEGENF
+457 
-466 DRTGMEVKAC
+466 
-476 YSDGTEVGVT
+476 
-486 NYCEITNGENLT
+486 
-498 KGQTNVTI
+498 
-506 KYREDNKTVETTQAI
+506 
-521 TVKAED
+521 
-527 PNTEK
+527 
-532 TIQFKD
+532 TIQCKD
-538 ENLYNAIKEK
+538 KNFYNAIKEK
-548 LGEKVKSASDKDLKL
+548 LGEKVKSTSDKDLKL

-720 KINDINTVSRL
+720 KINDIGAISGLTNLTDLGLSNNQISNIGAISGL
-731 VNLTNLGLANNQISD
+731 TNLEYLHLSNNQIIEISALSGLTNLTNLYLYNNQISEISALSGLTNLEYLDSSNNQISD
-746 ISSLSTLVN
+746 IRA
-755 LTYLNLSSNMIS
+755 
-767 DISTLSGLTKLTDL
+767 LSGLT
-781 NLTNQ
+781 NLTNLYLYKNQ
-786 EITKNILKTEDEV
+786 ISEINALSGLTNLTSLYLYSNQITKNILKTEDEV

-805 KATKEKNSKVY
+805 KAAKDPNSKVY

-822 FQNCELTA
+822 FKNCVLTT
-830 DKTKVKLKEKGQSAT
+830 DNTKVKLKEKGQNAS
-845 VKIVGGKAEGTTLN
+845 VGIKGGYAGGTTLN
-859 VVVTGETQKTLES
+859 IVVTEEAQKTLES
-872 IKITKQPTKLEYTE
+872 IKITTPPTK
-886 GESFDKAGMEV
+886 
-897 KACYSDKTET
+897 T
-907 VITNYEI
+907 V
-914 TNGENLTKGQTSV
+914 
-927 TIKYT
+927 YT
-932 EGEKTVEATQ
+932 EGEKFNPEGMKVTATYSDETIEEVTDYIYTPTKELTTGDTTITVSYTKNEITKLATQ
-942 AITVKAEDPNAEKT
+942 AITVKAEDPNTEKT

-1053 AISKLTNL
+1053 AVSKLINL

-1139 ANPIQKLPNLKYYGL
+1139 ANPIQKLPNLKYYDL

-1169 VELPPIF
+1169 VELLPIF

-1190 EYEFINCKLN
+1190 EYEFTNCKLN

-1234 DEIPKELTSIEIAIH
+1234 DKIPKELTGIEIASYS
-1249 PGKFIYTEGEDFDTT
+1249 GKIIYTEGEDFDTST
-1264 GLKVEA
+1264 LKIEA
-1270 KYSDGSSKE
+1270 KYSDNSSKE

-1293 KLGQETVTIRYTEG
+1293 KVGQNSVTIRYTEG
-1307 EKTVETTQK
+1307 EKTVETTH
-1316 VGVTAKTPEEQKTLE
+1316 
-1331 SIKITTAPTKTKYT
+1331 
-1345 ESEKFDKKGMKVTAT
+1345 
-1360 YSDKT
+1360 
-1365 EKEVTDYTYTP
+1365 
-1376 EGELKTTDTAITV
+1376 
-1389 SYKEGEKTVE
+1389 
-1399 AKYTITVKAK
+1399 TIAVKAK
-1409 PPVAQKTLESIKV
+1409 EPEVEKTLSKIEI

-1437 DKAGMKVTATYS
+1437 DKAGMKVT
-1449 DKTEKEVTDY
+1449 
-1459 TYTPEGELKTTDT
+1459 
-1472 AITVSYKEGEKTV
+1472 
-1485 EAKYTITV
+1485 
-1493 KAKPPV
+1493 
-1499 AQKTLESIKV
+1499 
-1509 TTAPTKTA
+1509 
-1517 YTEGEKFDKTGM
+1517 
-1529 KVIATYSDGTT
+1529 ATYSDGTT

-1568 EKTVEAKYTIT
+1568 E
-1579 VKAKPPV
+1579 
-1586 AQKTLESIKVTTAPT
+1586 
-1601 RTTYTEGEKFDK
+1601 
-1613 TGMKV
+1613 
-1618 IAKYSDGTTKE
+1618 
-1629 IRNYAY
+1629 
-1635 TPAGELKTTDKTITV
+1635 
-1650 SYTENEVTK
+1650 VTK
-1659 TATQEIT
+1659 TATQKIT

-1678 GETEKVK
+1678 GETEKAK
-1685 LDSIEIKEAPTKT
+1685 LDSIEIKEAPTRT
-1698 VYTEGEKF
+1698 TYTEGEKF

>member
-63 LSSNESGFKPY
+63 LNSNESGFKPY

-322 VFEEKLD
+322 VFEETLD
-329 TYEYTKKTVDLNK
+329 TYEYTKKTVGLNK

-357 PDGGSAQA
+357 PEGGSAQS
-365 SLIIDSISITGIG
+365 SLLVDSISITGIG
-378 GASHTAKFFVD
+378 GTSHTANFFVD

-395 QLYTE
+395 QLYNE
-400 GSSILSPVP
+400 GSSILSPGFV
-409 IPGKAGYTFVGWE
+409 PGKAGYTFVGWE

-457 LEYAEGENF
+457 LEYTEGENF
-466 DRTGMEVKAC
+466 DRTGIEVKAC

-506 KYREDNKTVETTQAI
+506 RYTEGEKTVKTTQTITVKEKSPVAQKTLESIKITTPPTKTVYTEGEKFNPEGMKVIATYSDETTEEVTDYIYTPTKELTTGDTTITVSYTENEITKLATQAI

-527 PNTEK
+527 PNAEK

-538 ENLYNAIKEK
+538 KNFYNAIKEK

-563 TALKSDVE
+563 TALKNDVE
-571 SINRLYLS
+571 SINTLNLG
-579 QENGTADSAKITD
+579 QVDNAEDTIKIED
-592 ISGIENFKGVNRLFL
+592 ISGIENFKG
-607 SNNQISNI
+607 
-615 SALSELTNLT
+615 LT
-625 DLGLSNN
+625 DLNLCNN
-632 KISDISALS
+632 QISDISALS
-641 GLANLTSLYLE
+641 GLTN
-652 NNQISEINAL
+652 
-662 SGLTKLTKLEL
+662 
-673 SNNKINNISTLS
+673 
-685 NITSLKSLNLNSNE
+685 LKSL
-699 INDIKDLSDLTDL
+699 DL
-712 TNLHLANN
+712 
-720 KINDINTVSRL
+720 R
-731 VNLTNLGLANNQISD
+731 NNQISD
-746 ISSLSTLVN
+746 ISALKGLTNLEYLYLNENQIIDISVLSDLTNLKCLDLVENQIIDISALSDLTN
-755 LTYLNLSSNMIS
+755 LTELNLIDNQIS
-767 DISTLSGLTKLTDL
+767 DISKLKGLTNLEYLYLNENQIRDISVLSDLTNLTDLSLSNNQISDISAIEGLIKLEFLDLDGNKINSISPISNLTNLKGLDLSNSQISDIRVLSGLTNIKNLVLSNNQIRDIRTISGLTNLEGLYLSNNQISDISAISGL
-781 NLTNQ
+781 TNLTSLYLDRNQ
-786 EITKNILKTEDEV
+786 ITKNILKTEDEV

-805 KATKEKNSKVY
+805 KAAKDPNSKVY
-816 TEKEYE
+816 TEEEYQFE
-822 FQNCELTA
+822 NCELTA
-830 DKTKVKLKEKGQSAT
+830 DKTKVKLKEKGKNAS
-845 VKIVGGKAEGTTLN
+845 VKIIGG
-859 VVVTGETQKTLES
+859 
-872 IKITKQPTKLEYTE
+872 
-886 GESFDKAGMEV
+886 
-897 KACYSDKTET
+897 
-907 VITNYEI
+907 
-914 TNGENLTKGQTSV
+914 
-927 TIKYT
+927 
-932 EGEKTVEATQ
+932 
-942 AITVKAEDPNAEKT
+942 NA
-956 IQFKDENLYNEIKSI
+956 S
-971 LGDKIKDYNDE
+971 
-982 ELTIKAIK
+982 
-990 KDIEEINS
+990 
-998 IGPLREV
+998 
-1005 DDISGIG
+1005 
-1012 NFTGLESLSL
+1012 
-1022 IDNNLSDISEVEKL
+1022 
-1036 TNLTHFS
+1036 
-1043 ISHTQVEDIK
+1043 
-1053 AISKLTNL
+1053 
-1061 KILNIEASKVTDI
+1061 
-1074 SGLKDLVNL
+1074 
-1083 NELYLIQN
+1083 
-1091 DIKNIDVIK
+1091 
-1100 NFKNLQILK
+1100 
-1109 ARENQISDISAVA
+1109 
-1122 GLSNLR
+1122 
-1128 SLWIADNQISD
+1128 
-1139 ANPIQKLPNLKYYGL
+1139 
-1154 ENQQVT
+1154 
-1160 KYILKTQKE
+1160 
-1169 VELPPIF
+1169 
-1176 TQAKDKNSKIYTEK
+1176 
-1190 EYEFINCKLN
+1190 
-1200 EDGTKVILTTVGEN
+1200 
-1214 ATVKI
+1214 
-1219 SGGKADGTTLNIIAV
+1219 GTTLNIIAV
-1234 DEIPKELTSIEIAIH
+1234 DKIPKELTGIEIASYS
-1249 PGKFIYTEGEDFDTT
+1249 GKIIYTEGEDFDTST
-1264 GLKVEA
+1264 LKIEA
-1270 KYSDGSSKE
+1270 KYSDNSSKE

-1293 KLGQETVTIRYTEG
+1293 KVGQNSVTIRYTEG
-1307 EKTVETTQK
+1307 EKTVETTH
-1316 VGVTAKTPEEQKTLE
+1316 
-1331 SIKITTAPTKTKYT
+1331 
-1345 ESEKFDKKGMKVTAT
+1345 
-1360 YSDKT
+1360 
-1365 EKEVTDYTYTP
+1365 
-1376 EGELKTTDTAITV
+1376 
-1389 SYKEGEKTVE
+1389 
-1399 AKYTITVKAK
+1399 TIAVKAK
-1409 PPVAQKTLESIKV
+1409 EPEVEKTLSKIEI

-1449 DKTEKEVTDY
+1449 D
-1459 TYTPEGELKTTDT
+1459 
-1472 AITVSYKEGEKTV
+1472 
-1485 EAKYTITV
+1485 
-1493 KAKPPV
+1493 
-1499 AQKTLESIKV
+1499 
-1509 TTAPTKTA
+1509 
-1517 YTEGEKFDKTGM
+1517 
-1529 KVIATYSDGTT
+1529 
-1540 KEVTDYTYTPAGEL
+1540 
-1554 KTTDTA
+1554 
-1560 ITVSYKEG
+1560 
-1568 EKTVEAKYTIT
+1568 
-1579 VKAKPPV
+1579 
-1586 AQKTLESIKVTTAPT
+1586 
-1601 RTTYTEGEKFDK
+1601 
-1613 TGMKV
+1613 
-1618 IAKYSDGTTKE
+1618 GTTKE

-1635 TPAGELKTTDKTITV
+1635 IPAGELKTTDKTITV

-1678 GETEKVK
+1678 GETEKAK

-1706 DKTGM
+1706 NKTGM

-1725 KNYAYTPAGALTK
+1725 KNYAYTPAGELTK

>member
-23 IPIVPIYAKT
+23 IPIVPSIA
-33 SENIWKETFENG
+33 
-45 VDGWKF
+45 
-51 FDADGDSDNWNL
+51 A
-63 LSSNESGFKPY
+63 
-74 RGNYLLAS
+74 
-82 DSLNR
+82 
-87 TPDNY
+87 
-92 AVSPAI
+92 
-98 DIPAEKVGDME
+98 
-109 ALNLS
+109 
-114 WYRSALSGYS
+114 
-124 FAEQYT
+124 
-130 VYVYKG
+130 
-136 NSEDPSLNEIKAN
+136 
-149 SEQIYNETIRYGE
+149 
-162 EYGKIKI
+162 
-169 DFTAYK
+169 
-175 GETIRLV
+175 GETI
-182 FRHHDCPNLQAL
+182 
-194 MIDDISID
+194 
-202 ASYTNASQ
+202 
-210 TSFGFEDEN
+210 
-219 AGWSFIDADGDGFN
+219 
-233 WFTSKVYPYEGR
+233 
-245 KSIVSDSYRRRE
+245 
-257 CNPKNYAISPIIDV
+257 
-271 SGKTH
+271 
-276 LQLDWYAGASSESN
+276 
-290 YKEHYAVYIYP
+290 
-301 YNNEEDSSKVPTV
+301 
-314 EDISKLTP
+314 
-322 VFEEKLD
+322 
-329 TYEYTKKTVDLNK
+329 
-342 YINYDKIRVIFYHYI
+342 
-357 PDGGSAQA
+357 
-365 SLIIDSISITGIG
+365 
-378 GASHTAKFFVD
+378 
-389 GTLFNS
+389 
-395 QLYTE
+395 
-400 GSSILSPVP
+400 
-409 IPGKAGYTFVGWE
+409 
-422 PEVKVMG
+422 
-429 TEDIAFNAVFSESTA
+429 
-444 KLENIKI
+444 
-451 AKQPTK
+451 
-457 LEYAEGENF
+457 
-466 DRTGMEVKAC
+466 
-476 YSDGTEVGVT
+476 
-486 NYCEITNGENLT
+486 
-498 KGQTNVTI
+498 
-506 KYREDNKTVETTQAI
+506 
-521 TVKAED
+521 
-527 PNTEK
+527 
-532 TIQFKD
+532 TIQCKD
-538 ENLYNAIKEK
+538 KNFYNAIKEK
-548 LGEKVKSASDKDLKL
+548 LGEKVESASDEDLKL
-563 TALKSDVE
+563 TALRSDVE
-571 SINRLYLS
+571 SIDTLDLRQDY
-579 QENGTADSAKITD
+579 SAKDAIKIED
-592 ISGIENFKGVNRLFL
+592 ISGIENFKGLTGL
-607 SNNQISNI
+607 DLKNNQISDI
-615 SALSELTNLT
+615 SKLSGLTNLTYLRLDNNQISDIRVLSGLTNLKSLDLKNNQISDISELKGLTNLKSLDLKNNQISDISELKGLTNLT

-632 KISDISALS
+632 QISDIGAISGLTNLKYLFLGSNQISDISELKGLTNLIYLFLDNNQISDIGAISGLTNLTDLCLSNNQISNIGAISGLTNLTYLYLESNQISDISGLS
-641 GLANLTSLYLE
+641 GLTNLEYLNLDNDQISDIGAISGLTNLTSLYLS
-652 NNQISEINAL
+652 NNQIS
-662 SGLTKLTKLEL
+662 
-673 SNNKINNISTLS
+673 NISE
-685 NITSLKSLNLNSNE
+685 LKG
-699 INDIKDLSDLTDL
+699 L
-712 TNLHLANN
+712 TNLTELYL
-720 KINDINTVSRL
+720 S
-731 VNLTNLGLANNQISD
+731 NNQISD
-746 ISSLSTLVN
+746 ISGLSGLTNLEYLKLDNNQISDINKLAN
-755 LTYLNLSSNMIS
+755 LTKLGTLYLNENQISDITVLAKLTNLKWLNLSSNEIDNINALAKLSKIRVLYLMYNKIS
-767 DISTLSGLTKLTDL
+767 DISELSELIKQTNITNLGLMNQQLT
-781 NLTNQ
+781 
-786 EITKNILKTEDEV
+786 IKTEDEV

-805 KATKEKNSKVY
+805 KIAKDKDNLMY
-816 TEKEYE
+816 TADEYE
-822 FQNCELTA
+822 LENCELTA
-830 DKTKVKLKEKGQSAT
+830 DNTKVKLKEKGKNAS
-845 VKIVGGKAEGTTLN
+845 VKIIGGKANGTTLN
-859 VVVTGETQKTLES
+859 IVGTEEAQKTLES
-872 IKITKQPTKLEYTE
+872 IKITTPPTK
-886 GESFDKAGMEV
+886 
-897 KACYSDKTET
+897 T
-907 VITNYEI
+907 V
-914 TNGENLTKGQTSV
+914 
-927 TIKYT
+927 YT
-932 EGEKTVEATQ
+932 EGEKFNPEGMKVTATYSDETTEEVTDYIYTPTKELTTGDTTITVSYTENEITKLATQ

-1053 AISKLTNL
+1053 AVSKLINL
-1061 KILNIEASKVTDI
+1061 KHLNIETSKVSDI
-1074 SGLKDLVNL
+1074 SVLKDLVNL
-1083 NELYLIQN
+1083 NELDLLQN
-1091 DIKNIDVIK
+1091 NIENIDVVK
-1100 NFKNLQILK
+1100 NFKNLQIL
-1109 ARENQISDISAVA
+1109 RFGENKVRDISAISE
-1122 GLSNLR
+1122 LSNLEK
-1128 SLWIADNQISD
+1128 LWISNNQISD

-1190 EYEFINCKLN
+1190 EYEFTNCKLN

-1307 EKTVETTQK
+1307 EKTVETTHTIAVK
-1316 VGVTAKTPEEQKTLE
+1316 AKEPGVEKTLSKIE
-1331 SIKITTAPTKTKYT
+1331 ITTPPTKT
-1345 ESEKFDKKGMKVTAT
+1345 A
-1360 YSDKT
+1360 
-1365 EKEVTDYTYTP
+1365 
-1376 EGELKTTDTAITV
+1376 
-1389 SYKEGEKTVE
+1389 
-1399 AKYTITVKAK
+1399 
-1409 PPVAQKTLESIKV
+1409 
-1422 TTAPTKTTYTEGEKF
+1422 YTEGEKF
-1437 DKAGMKVTATYS
+1437 DKAGMKVIATYS
-1449 DKTEKEVTDY
+1449 DGTTKEVTDY
-1459 TYTPEGELKTTDT
+1459 TYTPAGELKTTDT

-1613 TGMKV
+1613 AGMKV
-1618 IAKYSDGTTKE
+1618 IATYSDGTTKE

-1650 SYTENEVTK
+1650 SYTENELTK

-1678 GETEKVK
+1678 GETEKAK

>member
-63 LSSNESGFKPY
+63 LNSNESGFKPY

-322 VFEEKLD
+322 VFEETLD
-329 TYEYTKKTVDLNK
+329 TYEYTKKTVGLNK

-357 PDGGSAQA
+357 PEGGSAQS
-365 SLIIDSISITGIG
+365 SLLVDSISITGIG
-378 GASHTAKFFVD
+378 GTSHTANFFVD

-395 QLYTE
+395 QLYNE
-400 GSSILSPVP
+400 GSSILSPGFV
-409 IPGKAGYTFVGWE
+409 PGKAGYTFVGWE

-457 LEYAEGENF
+457 LEYTEGENF
-466 DRTGMEVKAC
+466 DRTGIEVKAC

-506 KYREDNKTVETTQAI
+506 RYTEGEKTVKTTQTITVKEKSPVAQKTLESIKITTPPTKTVYTEGEKFNPEGMKVIATYSDETTEEVTDYIYTPTKELTTGDTTITVSYTENEITKLATQAI

-527 PNTEK
+527 PNAEK

-538 ENLYNAIKEK
+538 KNFYNAIKEK

-563 TALKSDVE
+563 TALKNDVE
-571 SINRLYLS
+571 SINTLNLG
-579 QENGTADSAKITD
+579 QVDNAEDTIKIED
-592 ISGIENFKGVNRLFL
+592 ISGIENFKG
-607 SNNQISNI
+607 
-615 SALSELTNLT
+615 LT
-625 DLGLSNN
+625 DLNLCNN
-632 KISDISALS
+632 QISDISALS
-641 GLANLTSLYLE
+641 GLTN
-652 NNQISEINAL
+652 
-662 SGLTKLTKLEL
+662 
-673 SNNKINNISTLS
+673 
-685 NITSLKSLNLNSNE
+685 LKSL
-699 INDIKDLSDLTDL
+699 DL
-712 TNLHLANN
+712 
-720 KINDINTVSRL
+720 R
-731 VNLTNLGLANNQISD
+731 NNQISD
-746 ISSLSTLVN
+746 ISALKGLTNLEYLYLNENQIIDISVLSDLTNLKCLDLVENQIIDISALSDLTN
-755 LTYLNLSSNMIS
+755 LTELNLIDNQIS
-767 DISTLSGLTKLTDL
+767 DISKLKGLTNLEYLYLNENQIRDISVLSDLTNLTDLSLSNNQISDISAIEGLIKLEFLDLDGNKINSISPISNLTNLKGLDLSNSQISDIRVLSGLTNIKNLVLSNNQIRDIRTISGLTNLEGLYLSNNQISDISAISGL
-781 NLTNQ
+781 TNLTSLYLDRNQ
-786 EITKNILKTEDEV
+786 ITKNILKTEDEV

-805 KATKEKNSKVY
+805 KAAKDPNSKVY
-816 TEKEYE
+816 TEEEYQFE
-822 FQNCELTA
+822 NCELTA
-830 DKTKVKLKEKGQSAT
+830 DKTKVKLKEKGKNAS
-845 VKIVGGKAEGTTLN
+845 VKIIGG
-859 VVVTGETQKTLES
+859 
-872 IKITKQPTKLEYTE
+872 
-886 GESFDKAGMEV
+886 
-897 KACYSDKTET
+897 
-907 VITNYEI
+907 
-914 TNGENLTKGQTSV
+914 
-927 TIKYT
+927 
-932 EGEKTVEATQ
+932 
-942 AITVKAEDPNAEKT
+942 NA
-956 IQFKDENLYNEIKSI
+956 S
-971 LGDKIKDYNDE
+971 
-982 ELTIKAIK
+982 
-990 KDIEEINS
+990 
-998 IGPLREV
+998 
-1005 DDISGIG
+1005 
-1012 NFTGLESLSL
+1012 
-1022 IDNNLSDISEVEKL
+1022 
-1036 TNLTHFS
+1036 
-1043 ISHTQVEDIK
+1043 
-1053 AISKLTNL
+1053 
-1061 KILNIEASKVTDI
+1061 
-1074 SGLKDLVNL
+1074 
-1083 NELYLIQN
+1083 
-1091 DIKNIDVIK
+1091 
-1100 NFKNLQILK
+1100 
-1109 ARENQISDISAVA
+1109 
-1122 GLSNLR
+1122 
-1128 SLWIADNQISD
+1128 
-1139 ANPIQKLPNLKYYGL
+1139 
-1154 ENQQVT
+1154 
-1160 KYILKTQKE
+1160 
-1169 VELPPIF
+1169 
-1176 TQAKDKNSKIYTEK
+1176 
-1190 EYEFINCKLN
+1190 
-1200 EDGTKVILTTVGEN
+1200 
-1214 ATVKI
+1214 
-1219 SGGKADGTTLNIIAV
+1219 GTTLNIIAV
-1234 DEIPKELTSIEIAIH
+1234 DKIPKELTGIEIASYS
-1249 PGKFIYTEGEDFDTT
+1249 GKIIYTEGEDFDTST
-1264 GLKVEA
+1264 LKIEA
-1270 KYSDGSSKE
+1270 KYSDNSSKE

-1293 KLGQETVTIRYTEG
+1293 KVGQNSVTIRYTEG
-1307 EKTVETTQK
+1307 EKTVETTH
-1316 VGVTAKTPEEQKTLE
+1316 
-1331 SIKITTAPTKTKYT
+1331 
-1345 ESEKFDKKGMKVTAT
+1345 
-1360 YSDKT
+1360 
-1365 EKEVTDYTYTP
+1365 
-1376 EGELKTTDTAITV
+1376 
-1389 SYKEGEKTVE
+1389 
-1399 AKYTITVKAK
+1399 TIAVKAK
-1409 PPVAQKTLESIKV
+1409 EPEVEKTLSKIEI

-1449 DKTEKEVTDY
+1449 D
-1459 TYTPEGELKTTDT
+1459 
-1472 AITVSYKEGEKTV
+1472 
-1485 EAKYTITV
+1485 
-1493 KAKPPV
+1493 
-1499 AQKTLESIKV
+1499 
-1509 TTAPTKTA
+1509 
-1517 YTEGEKFDKTGM
+1517 
-1529 KVIATYSDGTT
+1529 GTT
-1540 KEVTDYTYTPAGEL
+1540 KEIRNYAYIPAGEL
-1554 KTTDTA
+1554 KTTDKT
-1560 ITVSYKEG
+1560 ITVSYTENEVTKTATQEITVVAKGNSGDEPGGETEKAKLDSIEIKEAPT
-1568 EKTVEAKYTIT
+1568 KTV
-1579 VKAKPPV
+1579 
-1586 AQKTLESIKVTTAPT
+1586 
-1601 RTTYTEGEKFDK
+1601 YTEGEKFNK

-1629 IRNYAY
+1629 IKNYAY

-1678 GETEKVK
+1678 GETEKAK

-1725 KNYAYTPAGALTK
+1725 KNYAYTPAGELTK

>member
-51 FDADGDSDNWNL
+51 FDADGDGDTWGCFD
-63 LSSNESGFKPY
+63 EREGMYDAF
-74 RGNYLLAS
+74 RGNYMLVS
-82 DSLNR
+82 KSVNR
-87 TPDNY
+87 TTDNY
-92 AVSPAI
+92 AVSPSIAI
-98 DIPAEKVGDME
+98 NKESVSDYD
-109 ALNLS
+109 
-114 WYRSALSGYS
+114 
-124 FAEQYT
+124 
-130 VYVYKG
+130 
-136 NSEDPSLNEIKAN
+136 
-149 SEQIYNETIRYGE
+149 
-162 EYGKIKI
+162 KIKI
-169 DFTAYK
+169 SWYAMPRSIVSCCENYSVSVYTDDGSDISIDKLKDLTTEYSYTFK
-175 GETIRLV
+175 GKENYSIASFELKIADYAGKNIRLV
-182 FRHHDCPNLQAL
+182 FHHKNSSSDSYALQ
-194 MIDDISID
+194 IDEISVD
-202 ASYTNASQ
+202 AFYSNASFVQ
-210 TSFGFEDEN
+210 RFCFEE
-219 AGWSFIDADGDGFN
+219 GEESWSFIDADGDKLN
-233 WFTSKVYPYEGR
+233 WEKRTRTSYEGQNCM
-245 KSIVSDSYRRRE
+245 SSYSKTALE
-257 CNPKNYAISPIIDV
+257 YNPKDYAISPIIDV
-271 SGKTH
+271 PGKTN
-276 LQLDWYAGASSESN
+276 LQLEWYAAGLNKSA

-322 VFEEKLD
+322 VFEETLD
-329 TYEYTKKTVDLNK
+329 TYEYTKKTVGLNK

-357 PDGGSAQA
+357 PEGGSAQS
-365 SLIIDSISITGIG
+365 SLLVDSISITGIG
-378 GASHTAKFFVD
+378 GTSHTANFFVD

-395 QLYTE
+395 QLYNE
-400 GSSILSPVP
+400 GSSILSPGFV
-409 IPGKAGYTFVGWE
+409 PGKAGYTFVGWE

-429 TEDIAFNAVFSESTA
+429 TEDIDFNAVFSESTA

-457 LEYAEGENF
+457 LEYTEGENF
-466 DRTGMEVKAC
+466 DRTGIEVKAC

-506 KYREDNKTVETTQAI
+506 KYREDDKTVETTQTI
-521 TVKAED
+521 TVK
-527 PNTEK
+527 EK
-532 TIQFKD
+532 
-538 ENLYNAIKEK
+538 
-548 LGEKVKSASDKDLKL
+548 S
-563 TALKSDVE
+563 
-571 SINRLYLS
+571 
-579 QENGTADSAKITD
+579 
-592 ISGIENFKGVNRLFL
+592 
-607 SNNQISNI
+607 
-615 SALSELTNLT
+615 
-625 DLGLSNN
+625 
-632 KISDISALS
+632 
-641 GLANLTSLYLE
+641 
-652 NNQISEINAL
+652 
-662 SGLTKLTKLEL
+662 
-673 SNNKINNISTLS
+673 
-685 NITSLKSLNLNSNE
+685 
-699 INDIKDLSDLTDL
+699 
-712 TNLHLANN
+712 
-720 KINDINTVSRL
+720 
-731 VNLTNLGLANNQISD
+731 
-746 ISSLSTLVN
+746 
-755 LTYLNLSSNMIS
+755 
-767 DISTLSGLTKLTDL
+767 
-781 NLTNQ
+781 
-786 EITKNILKTEDEV
+786 
-799 ELPQIF
+799 P
-805 KATKEKNSKVY
+805 
-816 TEKEYE
+816 
-822 FQNCELTA
+822 
-830 DKTKVKLKEKGQSAT
+830 
-845 VKIVGGKAEGTTLN
+845 
-859 VVVTGETQKTLES
+859 VVQKTLES
-872 IKITKQPTKLEYTE
+872 IKITTPPTK
-886 GESFDKAGMEV
+886 
-897 KACYSDKTET
+897 T
-907 VITNYEI
+907 V
-914 TNGENLTKGQTSV
+914 
-927 TIKYT
+927 YT
-932 EGEKTVEATQ
+932 EGEKFNPEGMKVTATYSDETTEEVTDYIYTPTKELTTGDTTITVSYTENEITKLATQ

-1053 AISKLTNL
+1053 AVSKLINL
-1061 KILNIEASKVTDI
+1061 KHLNIETSKVSDI
-1074 SGLKDLVNL
+1074 SVLKDLVNL
-1083 NELYLIQN
+1083 NELDLLQN
-1091 DIKNIDVIK
+1091 NIENIDVVK
-1100 NFKNLQILK
+1100 NFKNLQIL
-1109 ARENQISDISAVA
+1109 RFGENKVRDISAISE
-1122 GLSNLR
+1122 LSNLEK
-1128 SLWIADNQISD
+1128 LWISNNQISD

-1190 EYEFINCKLN
+1190 EYEFTNCKLN

-1307 EKTVETTQK
+1307 EKTVETTH
-1316 VGVTAKTPEEQKTLE
+1316 
-1331 SIKITTAPTKTKYT
+1331 
-1345 ESEKFDKKGMKVTAT
+1345 
-1360 YSDKT
+1360 
-1365 EKEVTDYTYTP
+1365 
-1376 EGELKTTDTAITV
+1376 
-1389 SYKEGEKTVE
+1389 
-1399 AKYTITVKAK
+1399 TIAVKAK
-1409 PPVAQKTLESIKV
+1409 EPGVEKTLSKIEI
-1422 TTAPTKTTYTEGEKF
+1422 TTP
-1437 DKAGMKVTATYS
+1437 
-1449 DKTEKEVTDY
+1449 
-1459 TYTPEGELKTTDT
+1459 
-1472 AITVSYKEGEKTV
+1472 
-1485 EAKYTITV
+1485 
-1493 KAKPPV
+1493 
-1499 AQKTLESIKV
+1499 
-1509 TTAPTKTA
+1509 PTKTA
-1517 YTEGEKFDKTGM
+1517 YTEGEKFDKAGM

-1601 RTTYTEGEKFDK
+1601 KTAYTEGEKFDK
-1613 TGMKV
+1613 AGMKV
-1618 IAKYSDGTTKE
+1618 TATYSDGTTKE
-1629 IRNYAY
+1629 VTDYTY

-1650 SYTENEVTK
+1650 SYTENELTK

-1678 GETEKVK
+1678 GETEKAK

>member
-51 FDADGDSDNWNL
+51 FDADGDGDTWGCFDER
-63 LSSNESGFKPY
+63 ESIYDAF
-74 RGNYLLAS
+74 RGNYMLAS
-82 DSLNR
+82 KSINR

-92 AVSPAI
+92 AVSPVIAI
-98 DIPAEKVGDME
+98 NKESVRDYD
-109 ALNLS
+109 
-114 WYRSALSGYS
+114 
-124 FAEQYT
+124 
-130 VYVYKG
+130 
-136 NSEDPSLNEIKAN
+136 
-149 SEQIYNETIRYGE
+149 
-162 EYGKIKI
+162 KIKI
-169 DFTAYK
+169 SWYAMPRSTVSCCENYSVSVYTDDGSDISIDKLKDLTTEYSYTFKEGRNYSIASFELKIADYEGK
-175 GETIRLV
+175 NIRLV
-182 FRHHDCPNLQAL
+182 FHHKNSSTNVYALQ
-194 MIDDISID
+194 IDEISID
-202 ASYTNASQ
+202 AFYSNASFIQ
-210 TSFGFEDEN
+210 RFGFEE
-219 AGWSFIDADGDGFN
+219 GEERWSFIDTDGDGRN
-233 WFTSKVYPYEGR
+233 WRNSSSNVYEGQ
-245 KSIVSDSYRRRE
+245 KAMYSYSKTSLE
-257 CNPKNYAISPIIDV
+257 FNPKNYSISPIIDV
-271 SGKTH
+271 SGKTN
-276 LQLDWYAGASSESN
+276 LQLEWYVAAGEREA

-322 VFEEKLD
+322 VFEETLD

-357 PDGGSAQA
+357 PEGGSAQS
-365 SLIIDSISITGIG
+365 SLRIDSISITGIG
-378 GASHTAKFFVD
+378 GTSHTANFFVD

-395 QLYTE
+395 QLYNE
-400 GSSILSPVP
+400 GASILSPGFV
-409 IPGKAGYTFVGWE
+409 PGKEGYTFVGWE

-429 TEDIAFNAVFSESTA
+429 TEDIDFNAVFSESTA

-451 AKQPTK
+451 A
-457 LEYAEGENF
+457 
-466 DRTGMEVKAC
+466 
-476 YSDGTEVGVT
+476 
-486 NYCEITNGENLT
+486 
-498 KGQTNVTI
+498 
-506 KYREDNKTVETTQAI
+506 
-521 TVKAED
+521 
-527 PNTEK
+527 
-532 TIQFKD
+532 
-538 ENLYNAIKEK
+538 
-548 LGEKVKSASDKDLKL
+548 
-563 TALKSDVE
+563 
-571 SINRLYLS
+571 
-579 QENGTADSAKITD
+579 
-592 ISGIENFKGVNRLFL
+592 
-607 SNNQISNI
+607 
-615 SALSELTNLT
+615 
-625 DLGLSNN
+625 
-632 KISDISALS
+632 
-641 GLANLTSLYLE
+641 
-652 NNQISEINAL
+652 
-662 SGLTKLTKLEL
+662 
-673 SNNKINNISTLS
+673 
-685 NITSLKSLNLNSNE
+685 
-699 INDIKDLSDLTDL
+699 
-712 TNLHLANN
+712 
-720 KINDINTVSRL
+720 
-731 VNLTNLGLANNQISD
+731 
-746 ISSLSTLVN
+746 
-755 LTYLNLSSNMIS
+755 
-767 DISTLSGLTKLTDL
+767 
-781 NLTNQ
+781 
-786 EITKNILKTEDEV
+786 
-799 ELPQIF
+799 
-805 KATKEKNSKVY
+805 
-816 TEKEYE
+816 
-822 FQNCELTA
+822 
-830 DKTKVKLKEKGQSAT
+830 
-845 VKIVGGKAEGTTLN
+845 
-859 VVVTGETQKTLES
+859 
-872 IKITKQPTKLEYTE
+872 KQPTKLEYTE

-897 KACYSDKTET
+897 KACYSDKTEA
-907 VITNYEI
+907 VITNYQI
-914 TNGENLTKGQTSV
+914 TNGENLTKDQTSV

-932 EGEKTVEATQ
+932 EGEKTVEVAQ
-942 AITVKAEDPNAEKT
+942 KITVKAEDPNTEKT

-971 LGDKIKDYNDE
+971 LGDKIKDYNNE

-990 KDIEEINS
+990 KDIEGVTQISPEKK
-998 IGPLREV
+998 V

-1012 NFTGLESLSL
+1012 NFTGLKLLSL
-1022 IDNNLSDISEVEKL
+1022 QENNLSDISEVEKL
-1036 TNLTHFS
+1036 TNLTHLS

-1053 AISKLTNL
+1053 AVSKLTNL
-1061 KILNIEASKVTDI
+1061 KLLNIEASKVTDI

-1083 NELYLIQN
+1083 NELDLRQN
-1091 DIKNIDVIK
+1091 NIENIDVVK
-1100 NFKNLQILK
+1100 NFKNLQIL
-1109 ARENQISDISAVA
+1109 RFGENKVRDISAISE
-1122 GLSNLR
+1122 LSNLEK
-1128 SLWIADNQISD
+1128 LWIADNQISD

-1345 ESEKFDKKGMKVTAT
+1345 EGEKFDKKGMKVTAT

-1422 TTAPTKTTYTEGEKF
+1422 TTAT
-1437 DKAGMKVTATYS
+1437 
-1449 DKTEKEVTDY
+1449 
-1459 TYTPEGELKTTDT
+1459 
-1472 AITVSYKEGEKTV
+1472 
-1485 EAKYTITV
+1485 
-1493 KAKPPV
+1493 
-1499 AQKTLESIKV
+1499 
-1509 TTAPTKTA
+1509 
-1517 YTEGEKFDKTGM
+1517 
-1529 KVIATYSDGTT
+1529 
-1540 KEVTDYTYTPAGEL
+1540 
-1554 KTTDTA
+1554 
-1560 ITVSYKEG
+1560 
-1568 EKTVEAKYTIT
+1568 
-1579 VKAKPPV
+1579 
-1586 AQKTLESIKVTTAPT
+1586 T
-1601 RTTYTEGEKFDK
+1601 RTTYTEGERFDK

-1629 IRNYAY
+1629 VTDYTY

-1678 GETEKVK
+1678 GETEKAK